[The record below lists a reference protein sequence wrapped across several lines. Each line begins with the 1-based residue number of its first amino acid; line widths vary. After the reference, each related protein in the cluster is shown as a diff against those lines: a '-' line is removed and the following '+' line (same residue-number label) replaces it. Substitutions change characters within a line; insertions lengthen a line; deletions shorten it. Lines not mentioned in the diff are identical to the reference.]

1 MQRTLSQRRVR
12 SSIVA
17 ASTLKRVEVEINDW
31 RDVKSK
37 RLGKQQTSNDSDAE
51 WTPDFPAGAAAE
63 CYRQGAEKGGHR
75 GHHDGT
81 KALQAPLIDS
91 GLWA

>member
-1 MQRTLSQRRVR
+1 M
-12 SSIVA
+12 IA
-17 ASTLKRVEVEINDW
+17 APALQGVEVKINDR
-31 RDVKSK
+31 RDVQSK
-37 RLGKQQTSNDSDAE
+37 RLRKQQTSDNSDAE